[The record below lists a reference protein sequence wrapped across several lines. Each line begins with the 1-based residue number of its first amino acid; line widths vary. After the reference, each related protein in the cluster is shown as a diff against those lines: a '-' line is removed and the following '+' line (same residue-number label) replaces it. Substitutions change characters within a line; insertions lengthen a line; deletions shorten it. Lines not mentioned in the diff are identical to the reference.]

1 MLAQEDLVAQQTA
14 VTAAQEDLV
23 ATAALA
29 VTAELVAL
37 PTVVTV
43 LVCLAA
49 ATEAQQTAATEAQ
62 QTVAQVALRTEA
74 QAVRPA
80 TVEVHLEVLAVRAD
94 LDLLQLF
101 L

>member
-14 VTAAQEDLV
+14 VTAAQADLV
-23 ATAALA
+23 ATVVLV
-29 VTAELVAL
+29 VTEAPVVL

-43 LVCLAA
+43 LVCLA
-49 ATEAQQTAATEAQ
+49 AATEAQ

-74 QAVRPA
+74 QAVRPV